1 MPPPHQIFA
10 PSLRGFPPWL
20 SRNVRTAS
28 RLKGVKP
35 ATSPPKDYI
44 EPTVKYFEETPDG
57 ERREMLKEDDE
68 EAFMESLATQFGFG
82 ETEKEYLRST
92 RNNPPVE
99 EDGGLEDIENAMAG
113 RVYDDEDTR
122 DMATQTDRLDALITK
137 LKVLSED
144 GESPYEERRRQIR
157 ELLFDPEQGVQ
168 GINRG
173 IASGQAMKLG
183 SRDGT
188 DRAAPKMSP
197 KSSRSSA
204 ITEEQ
209 LSSASPHK
217 DFTGGSSDIEISLR
231 LKDFPPVYQHHIQS
245 LQANLL
251 KATAKGG
258 HTTKLRKSIWSA
270 YIKCRSALISR
281 PGKVPWEIWSGLWDV
296 LSNADPSED
305 VDRMAHI
312 KYLGDDICK
321 VGIQMDAKQCLLYV
335 ESLLV
340 QGDVDIAAG
349 IWEKLGVSIQ
359 SSDNAKEY
367 WKLGVNIFCRQDRLD
382 RALQIASVLLKKT
395 KDVADYRILLPI
407 IQACLVSK
415 NIFGVQMA
423 WALYIR
429 LRVRLGPQLDM
440 NDYDILTL
448 SFLEANRPD
457 LAGGVFKD
465 MMLTEDMATVQDST
479 SLYSSLTGTKDG
491 LKSISISDKELELHK
506 AAALTKLPSQFRNK
520 FFFGSW
526 LKKLIGEG
534 QLDAAQKVLQFTSD
548 IGICP
553 DARHMNGLIGALFR
567 EGSGKSMSLA
577 EDMAWKMVN
586 TRLVFVKSRTEFSM
600 LKSPLRAVPLMAHKP
615 DVKHIQ
621 KTPSLIPRATIE
633 TFCILIRQYRTRQK
647 TQALLDLFD
656 TLRKAEIPPNTDF
669 MNELLNMDSRSHKT
683 AWAWNTYLSLTKSG
697 AVRPNYETFT
707 ILYNLLCQS
716 LDPVQL
722 GKRPKFTTP
731 HHLFVDMIK
740 YKACLKEDGKV
751 PRELYDAIILAFGLA
766 EDQAGTA
773 VALIALRQ
781 HFDTFPGEQT
791 ARTIILQL
799 TRLGQTNKAGYKS
812 RRLNVTNR
820 LTKERYAHV
829 TKILQRFRQE
839 RVEEL
844 LEQGIVFEELSE
856 EEKLHEAMM
865 VLSDLLRHAFQS
877 KIAPERRE
885 ILTSLEVSKR
895 TAEAMG
901 VPECIP
907 WDGLAVVEA
916 SE

>member
-1 MPPPHQIFA
+1 MPLEIKSISPA
-10 PSLRGFPPWL
+10 SLAL
-20 SRNVRTAS
+20 SEW
-28 RLKGVKP
+28 VKP
-35 ATSPPKDYI
+35 KPSTSPPQDYI
-44 EPTVKYFEETPDG
+44 EPTVRYFDETPDG
-57 ERREMLKEDDE
+57 ERREQPKEDDE
-68 EAFMESLATQFGFG
+68 AAFMESLATRFGFG

-92 RNNPPVE
+92 RDNPPVE

-113 RVYDDEDTR
+113 RIYDDEDTR
-122 DMATQTDRLDALITK
+122 DMTTQTDRLDALITK
-137 LKVLSED
+137 LRALSED
-144 GESPYEERRRQIR
+144 DKSPYEERRRQIR

-173 IASGQAMKLG
+173 IVSGEAMKLG
-183 SRDGT
+183 SRDDT
-188 DRAAPKMSP
+188 DRAASKIPSS
-197 KSSRSSA
+197 SSRSSTIA
-204 ITEEQ
+204 EEG
-209 LSSASPHK
+209 LSSTFPHK
-217 DFTGGSSDIEISLR
+217 DSKGGSSDTDMTLR

-245 LQANLL
+245 LQANIL

-270 YIKCRSALISR
+270 YIKCRSAFVSR
-281 PGKVPWEIWSGLWDV
+281 PEKVPLEIWSGLWDV
-296 LSNADPSED
+296 LSNSDASED

-312 KYLGDDICK
+312 KYLGDDMCK
-321 VGIQMDAKQCLLYV
+321 VGVQMDAKQGLLYV

-340 QGDVDIAAG
+340 QGDMDIAAG
-349 IWEKLGVSIQ
+349 MWEKLGVEVQ
-359 SSDNAKEY
+359 NSDNAKEY

-415 NIFGVQMA
+415 NVFGVQMA

-440 NDYDILTL
+440 NDYDIITL

-465 MMLTEDMATVQDST
+465 MMLTEDMVTVQDST
-479 SLYSSLTGTKDG
+479 SLYASLTGAKDG
-491 LKSISISDKELELHK
+491 LNSIRISDKELALHK
-506 AAALTKLPSQFRNK
+506 AAALTKVPSQFRNK

-534 QLDAAQKVLQFTSD
+534 ELDAAQKVLQFTSD

-567 EGSGKSMSLA
+567 EGSGKSVSLA
-577 EDMAWKMVN
+577 EDMAWKMIN

-600 LKSPLRAVPLMAHKP
+600 LESPLRAVPLTPSKS

-621 KTPSLIPRATIE
+621 KTPGLIPRATIE

-669 MNELLNMDSRSHKT
+669 MNELLNMDSRSHKS

-707 ILYNLLCQS
+707 ILYSLVCQT
-716 LDPVQL
+716 LDPIQL
-722 GKRPKFTTP
+722 GKRAKFTTP
-731 HHLFVDMIK
+731 HQLFVEMIK
-740 YKACLKEDGKV
+740 YKAYLKEDGNV

-773 VALIALRQ
+773 VALKALRE

-812 RRLNVTNR
+812 RRFNVTNR

-856 EEKLHEAMM
+856 EEKLQEAMM

-877 KIAPERRE
+877 KIAPEKRE

-895 TAEAMG
+895 AAEAMG
-901 VPECIP
+901 VPECVP
-907 WDGLAVVEA
+907 WEGLAVVEM